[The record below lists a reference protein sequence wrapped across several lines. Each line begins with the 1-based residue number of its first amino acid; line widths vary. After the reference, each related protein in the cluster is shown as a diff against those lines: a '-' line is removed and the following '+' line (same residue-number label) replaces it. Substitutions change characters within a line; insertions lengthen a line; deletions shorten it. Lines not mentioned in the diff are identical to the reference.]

1 MTLWRTKNISRPLLC
16 RWFKQ
21 EISRT
26 KGAILLVRY
35 SLEELSI
42 NKIKTLC
49 QIICSLKFLC
59 LIQPV
64 ASNNL
69 ILTTVLGLPSSFP
82 GVFSCEDEIAHC
94 QIFTF
99 SHLTNATRDKF
110 YLICLLFYVMNSLQ
124 LKGIIRTKIVL
135 CLKLDTIWEWNI
147 GHL

>member
-1 MTLWRTKNISRPLLC
+1 MADKEYIPPFAMQMIQARNISNKR
-16 RWFKQ
+16 RNFTSSVF
-21 EISRT
+21 SRR
-26 KGAILLVRY
+26 A
-35 SLEELSI
+35 I
-42 NKIKTLC
+42 NKTLKRLC

-59 LIQPV
+59 LIQRV

-69 ILTTVLGLPSSFP
+69 ILTTVLGLLSRFP

-110 YLICLLFYVMNSLQ
+110 YLIRLLFYMMNSLQ

-135 CLKLDTIWEWNI
+135 CLKLDTIWE
-147 GHL
+147 